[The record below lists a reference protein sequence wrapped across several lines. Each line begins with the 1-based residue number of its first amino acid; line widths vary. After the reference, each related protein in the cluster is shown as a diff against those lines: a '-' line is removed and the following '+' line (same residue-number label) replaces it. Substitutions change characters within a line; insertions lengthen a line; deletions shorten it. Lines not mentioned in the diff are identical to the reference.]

1 MEPFII
7 TGDLQIKPWLQFSHI
22 RKDGMNSRLY
32 YCLRVFDIILKTAKE
47 RGIRRVLLNGD
58 FFEVNNWIETETYDA
73 AYRKLEKLHGAGLEM
88 GINLGNHDIFAKLPG
103 RVLHPLRAFSK
114 VARVL
119 EKPELIWDCVQ
130 VVPWMEN
137 PQKLIK
143 TISKVA
149 ASPRRILVL
158 HCGVQGA
165 RAGPTQHLI
174 RNPIQLRDIRHKEFG
189 LVLLSDYHTR
199 QRLASNVVY
208 LGSPLQ
214 HSFGETHKPCI
225 WVVSDKL
232 GHFQMDKIFTNLPLF
247 RRAEVGSPS
256 ELYSMAAGWRGDYV
270 SIKSSGEL
278 DQHQVQK
285 IADKIGFKFKI
296 EHGEQ
301 ESVAPA
307 GASGVNPKHN
317 IKRFVKRQN
326 LTAPAARRLTKLGF
340 ELYG

>member
-7 TGDLQIKPWLQFSHI
+7 TGDLQIKPWQQFSHI

-32 YCLRVFDIILKTAKE
+32 YCLKVFDIILETAKE
-47 RGIRRVLLNGD
+47 RGIRRVFLNGD
-58 FFEVNNWIETETYDA
+58 FFEENSWIETETYDA
-73 AYRKLEKLHGAGLEM
+73 AYRKLDKLHEAGLETV
-88 GINLGNHDIFAKLPG
+88 ISLGNHDVFAKLSG
-103 RVLHPLRAFSK
+103 RMLHPLRAFSK
-114 VARVL
+114 VARIL

-143 TISKVA
+143 AISKVA

-165 RAGPTQHLI
+165 VAGPTRHLI

-199 QRLASNVVY
+199 QRLAPNVAY

-225 WVVSDKL
+225 WIISNKRY
-232 GHFQMDKIFTNLPLF
+232 HFRMDKVFTNLPRF
-247 RRAEVGSPS
+247 RRVVVSSPS
-256 ELYSMAAGWRGDYV
+256 DLYARTDWRGDYV
-270 SIKSSGEL
+270 SIKPSAEL
-278 DQHQVQK
+278 SHQEVQK
-285 IADKIGFKFKI
+285 VADKMGFKFKI
-296 EHGEQ
+296 EHGE
-301 ESVAPA
+301 EEVSVPV
-307 GASGVNPKHN
+307 GTSHVSPKHG
-317 IKRFVKRQN
+317 IRKFVRQQN
-326 LTAPAARRLTKLGF
+326 LPAPEMRRLIKLGF
-340 ELYG
+340 RLYG